1 MAIEKVRAYFKEY
14 GIEDK
19 IQEFEVSSATV
30 ELAAKALG
38 CAPKRIAKTLSFMTK
53 EGPILIVAAGDA
65 KIDNG
70 KYKAKFQTKAKMLSF
85 DEVEECIGHAVGG
98 VCPFA
103 INDGVKVYLDE
114 SIKRFETVFPA
125 CGSSNS
131 AIELT
136 MEELEKY
143 SGFEEWIDVCKIPEY
158 YVLFDLDGTLTDP
171 MEGITKS
178 VQYALKA
185 FGIEEPD
192 LQKLTPFIGP
202 PLKDSFMEFY
212 GFDDAKAQEA
222 IDRYR
227 ERFRDTGIF
236 ENRIY
241 DGVPKMLQTLKKQGC
256 HLAVASSKPE
266 VFGKRILDHFSI
278 ADYFEVVVGSE
289 LDGRRTDKAQVVGE
303 ALNRL
308 WGVEASCE
316 EANVKKKTTYMV
328 GDRKFDII
336 GAKAQEL
343 ISVAVTFGYGS
354 RAELEAE
361 EPDFIVDSVV
371 ELTRVL

>member
-1 MAIEKVRAYFKEY
+1 MA
-14 GIEDK
+14 
-19 IQEFEVSSATV
+19 
-30 ELAAKALG
+30 L
-38 CAPKRIAKTLSFMTK
+38 
-53 EGPILIVAAGDA
+53 
-65 KIDNG
+65 
-70 KYKAKFQTKAKMLSF
+70 
-85 DEVEECIGHAVGG
+85 
-98 VCPFA
+98 
-103 INDGVKVYLDE
+103 
-114 SIKRFETVFPA
+114 
-125 CGSSNS
+125 
-131 AIELT
+131 
-136 MEELEKY
+136 
-143 SGFEEWIDVCKIPEY
+143 PEY
-158 YVLFDLDGTLTDP
+158 YVLFDLDGTLIDP

-236 ENRIY
+236 ENRVY

-266 VFGKRILDHFSI
+266 VFVNRILDHFSI

-354 RAELEAE
+354 RAELVAE